1 MKRVLAICAM
11 SAFLLAAC
19 GDDESSGFTT
29 RPDEDSSSSVC
40 EDCDDSSSSKA
51 KSSSSSAKSSSS
63 EKKPC
68 VVGKDKNCFE
78 DERDGQTYRTV
89 KIGTQIWMAEN
100 LNFKVG
106 NSACYDDEKSN
117 CTKYGRLY
125 TWGAAIDSVGKYGEN
140 AKGCGNGEHCTPIP
154 PVRGICPEGWHL
166 PDTIEWR
173 VLIDV
178 AGGEDDAGKA
188 LKSKSGWKNDGNGT
202 DEFGFSA
209 TTATAQ
215 MNSDSRHSLS
225 AAGSAAVSMATI
237 SMKAAALISGHPLI
251 RIASWAGHSIWV

>member
-1 MKRVLAICAM
+1 MALKEFLMIGAVAAVLV
-11 SAFLLAAC
+11 AC
-19 GDDESSGFTT
+19 GDDNSSNSASNS
-29 RPDEDSSSSVC
+29 DEESSSSVC
-40 EDCDDSSSSKA
+40 KNCDDSSSSKA

-166 PDTIEWR
+166 PDTTEWR

-188 LKSKSGWKNDGNGT
+188 LKSKSGWK
-202 DEFGFSA
+202 

-225 AAGSAAVSMATI
+225 EAGSAAVSMATI
-237 SMKAAALISGHPLI
+237 SMKASALISGHPLI
-251 RIASWAGHSIWV
+251 RTASWAGQSIWV